1 MAVGGCVAVAA
12 VADDWVSGSGKVS
25 FEGAFMVSRDRDL
38 KQGMTADAPDT
49 RDENMMPSGLDPRS
63 CVARSR
69 VACAFRVC
77 DVDVHGVRYDDDG
90 VARPGEG

>member
-1 MAVGGCVAVAA
+1 MREGAIEAVALFKMAVGGCVAVAA

-49 RDENMMPSGLDPRS
+49 P
-63 CVARSR
+63 AKK
-69 VACAFRVC
+69 
-77 DVDVHGVRYDDDG
+77 
-90 VARPGEG
+90 